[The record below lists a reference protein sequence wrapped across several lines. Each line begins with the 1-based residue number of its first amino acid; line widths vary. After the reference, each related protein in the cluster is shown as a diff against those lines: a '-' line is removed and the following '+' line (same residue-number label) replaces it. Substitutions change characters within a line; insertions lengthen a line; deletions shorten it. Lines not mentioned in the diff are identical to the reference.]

1 MFEQAFQNDEHQP
14 FALHGGTAA
23 ALLVHGFPG
32 TPAEMRPVGDALH
45 AAGWTAHGVLLPGFG
60 PQVETL
66 ADRKKEDWLAAV
78 TSALRPLRQDH
89 NPVLLVG
96 NSMGAALSVEVAA
109 QHPDLVDGL
118 VLLSPFYQ
126 LDHVAWRALPLIQ
139 LVFPKP
145 RLFRIFK
152 PDFDNP
158 EAREGMLNFMP
169 DADLDDPTVRQ
180 AIMDYRVPI
189 RMFAQIHRAGQTA
202 YRLAPQ
208 VRVPVLVIQG
218 HEDPIARPALTQR
231 MIQRFVVPVQYHETE
246 AEHNVLDTTRPGWT
260 TVRQQLLDFA
270 QCIVTST
277 KP

>member
-1 MFEQAFQNDEHQP
+1 MFGQAFQNEEHRP
-14 FALHGGTAA
+14 FTLHGGAAA

-32 TPAEMRPVGDALH
+32 TPAEMRPAGEALH

-60 PQVETL
+60 PQIETL
-66 ADRKKEDWLAAV
+66 ADRKKEEWLAAV
-78 TSALRPLRQDH
+78 TGALRPLRQDH
-89 NPVLLVG
+89 DPVVLVG

-118 VLLSPFYQ
+118 VLFSPFWQ
-126 LDHVAWRALPLIQ
+126 LDHIAWRTLPLIQ
-139 LVFPKP
+139 LMFPKP

-152 PDFDNP
+152 PDFDNL

-169 DADLDDPTVRQ
+169 DADLDDPEVQQ

-202 YRLAPQ
+202 YRMAPR
-208 VRVPVLVIQG
+208 VEVPVLVIQG
-218 HEDPIARPALTQR
+218 CDDPISRPELTQR
-231 MIQRFVVPVQYHETE
+231 MIQRFAGPVEYHETD
-246 AEHNVLDTTRPGWT
+246 AEHNVLDTARPGWT
-260 TVRQQLLDFA
+260 TVRQQLLEFA